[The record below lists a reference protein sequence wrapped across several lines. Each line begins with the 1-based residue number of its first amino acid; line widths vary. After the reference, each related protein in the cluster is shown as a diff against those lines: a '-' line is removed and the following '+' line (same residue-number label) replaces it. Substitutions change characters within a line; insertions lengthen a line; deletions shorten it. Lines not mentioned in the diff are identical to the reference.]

1 MGGIPEFG
9 ILRENFQS
17 NPARIGHDIRIPQ
30 QVAKPEGWQPGLGS
44 S

>member
-17 NPARIGHDIRIPQ
+17 DPPGLGHDIRIPQ
-30 QVAKPEGWQPGLGS
+30 QVAEPE
-44 S
+44 